1 MVELE
6 RTATRSL
13 EDVFRESQRDLLRTV
28 VPLTGGDRAA
38 AEDVV
43 AEAFA
48 RAQREWHRVGG
59 YDRPDLW
66 LRRVALNLAIT
77 AHRTRTRRQRRRLDP
92 PPEVLLDDASLEVL
106 EAVRALPER
115 QAQVVVLVYF
125 AGETVTGAA
134 RVLGVTEATARTHHT
149 RALAALATALSDEAD
164 RADAVETADAPPTP
178 DKEVR

>member
-1 MVELE
+1 MVELS
-6 RTATRSL
+6 RTPAPPTADL
-13 EDVFRESQRDLLRTV
+13 DLVFRECQRDLLRTV

-77 AHRTRTRRQRRRLDP
+77 DHRTRVRRRGRRLDP
-92 PPEVLLDDASLEVL
+92 RPEATLDDASVEVL
-106 EAVRALPER
+106 EVVRSLPTR

-125 AGETVTGAA
+125 AGESVAGAA
-134 RVLGVTEATARTHHT
+134 RVLGIAEPTARTHHT
-149 RALAALATALSDEAD
+149 RALATLATTLSDEED
-164 RADAVETADAPPTP
+164 R
-178 DKEVR
+178 

>member
-1 MVELE
+1 MVELH
-6 RTATRSL
+6 RTPPPTADL
-13 EDVFRESQRDLLRTV
+13 DLVFRECQRDLLRTV

-66 LRRVALNLAIT
+66 LRRVALNLAIS
-77 AHRTRTRRQRRRLDP
+77 AHRTAVRRRRRRLDP
-92 PPEVLLDDASLEVL
+92 PADPVLDEASIEVLDV
-106 EAVRALPER
+106 VRALPER

-125 AGETVTGAA
+125 AGESVASAA
-134 RVLGVTEATARTHHT
+134 RVLGIAEPTARTHHT
-149 RALAALATALSDEAD
+149 RALAALATALADEED
-164 RADAVETADAPPTP
+164 R
-178 DKEVR
+178 

>member
-1 MVELE
+1 MVELTPTPAPP
-6 RTATRSL
+6 TADLDR
-13 EDVFRESQRDLLRTV
+13 VFRECQRDLLRTI

-48 RAQREWHRVGG
+48 RAQREWHRVGT

-77 AHRTRTRRQRRRLDP
+77 HHRTRARRRARRLEPAPD
-92 PPEVLLDDASLEVL
+92 VVLDDASVEVL
-106 EAVRALPER
+106 DAVRALPER

-125 AGETVTGAA
+125 AGETVASAA
-134 RVLGVTEATARTHHT
+134 RLLGIAEPTARTHHT
-149 RALAALATALSDEAD
+149 RALAALATALSDEED
-164 RADAVETADAPPTP
+164 R
-178 DKEVR
+178 

>member
-1 MVELE
+1 MHPPPPHPPPTEPAALE
-6 RTATRSL
+6 T
-13 EDVFRESQRDLLRTV
+13 VFRDCQRDLLRTV

-48 RAQREWHRVGG
+48 RAQREWDRVGA

-77 AHRTRTRRQRRRLDP
+77 AHRTRVRRRDRRPDP
-92 PPEVLLDDASLEVL
+92 QPEATLDDASIEVL
-106 EAVRALPER
+106 DAVRSLPER

-125 AGETVTGAA
+125 AGETVAGAA
-134 RVLGVTEATARTHHT
+134 RVLGIGEPTARTHHT
-149 RALAALATALSDEAD
+149 RALAALAAALSDE
-164 RADAVETADAPPTP
+164 EQI
-178 DKEVR
+178 

>member
-1 MVELE
+1 MVELS
-6 RTATRSL
+6 RTPAPPTADL
-13 EDVFRESQRDLLRTV
+13 DLVFRECQRDLLRTV

-77 AHRTRTRRQRRRLDP
+77 DHRTRRRRRGRRLDP
-92 PPEVLLDDASLEVL
+92 RSEAMLDDASVEVL
-106 EAVRALPER
+106 EVVRALPTR

-125 AGETVTGAA
+125 AGESVAGAA
-134 RVLGVTEATARTHHT
+134 RVLGIAEPTARTHHA
-149 RALAALATALSDEAD
+149 RALAALATTLSDEED
-164 RADAVETADAPPTP
+164 R
-178 DKEVR
+178 

>member
-6 RTATRSL
+6 PAPPPTAAL
-13 EDVFRESQRDLLRTV
+13 DEVFRRCQRDLLRTV
-28 VPLTGGDRAA
+28 VPLTGGDREA

-66 LRRVALNLAIT
+66 LRRVALNLASSE
-77 AHRTRTRRQRRRLDP
+77 HRTRTRRRRRP
-92 PPEVLLDDASLEVL
+92 VEPAAEAALDDASVEVL
-106 EAVRALPER
+106 DAVRALPER

-125 AGETVTGAA
+125 AGESVASAA
-134 RVLGVTEATARTHHT
+134 RVLGIAEPTARTHHT
-149 RALAALATALSDEAD
+149 RALAALQTALSDEED
-164 RADAVETADAPPTP
+164 R
-178 DKEVR
+178 

>member
-1 MVELE
+1 VIDMHPPPPHPPPIDPPVAPAGLD
-6 RTATRSL
+6 
-13 EDVFRESQRDLLRTV
+13 DVFRSCQRDLLRTI

-48 RAQREWHRVGG
+48 RAQREWHRVGS

-77 AHRTRTRRQRRRLDP
+77 RHRTRARRRDRRLEP
-92 PPEVLLDDASLEVL
+92 QAEAVLDDASVEVL
-106 EAVRALPER
+106 DAVRALPER

-125 AGETVTGAA
+125 AGETVAGAA
-134 RVLGVTEATARTHHT
+134 RLLGIGEPTARTHHT
-149 RALAALATALSDEAD
+149 RALAALATSLSEED
-164 RADAVETADAPPTP
+164 R
-178 DKEVR
+178 

>member
-1 MVELE
+1 MVEMHPPPHPPPTTDLD
-6 RTATRSL
+6 A
-13 EDVFRESQRDLLRTV
+13 VFRSCQRDLLRTI

-77 AHRTRTRRQRRRLDP
+77 HHRTRTRRRARRLEPAPD
-92 PPEVLLDDASLEVL
+92 VVLDDASVEVL
-106 EAVRALPER
+106 DAVRALPER

-125 AGETVTGAA
+125 AGETVAAAA
-134 RVLGVTEATARTHHT
+134 RLLGIAEPTARTHHT
-149 RALAALATALSDEAD
+149 RALAALATALSDEED
-164 RADAVETADAPPTP
+164 R
-178 DKEVR
+178 

>member
-1 MVELE
+1 MVEMQTPPTHPPPPTDLD
-6 RTATRSL
+6 A
-13 EDVFRESQRDLLRTV
+13 VFRSCQRDLLRTI

-48 RAQREWHRVGG
+48 RAQREWHRIGT

-77 AHRTRTRRQRRRLDP
+77 LHRTRTRWRARRLP
-92 PPEVLLDDASLEVL
+92 PTPDVVLDDASVEVL
-106 EAVRALPER
+106 DAVRALPER

-125 AGETVTGAA
+125 AGETVASAA
-134 RVLGVTEATARTHHT
+134 RLLGIAEPTARTHHT
-149 RALAALATALSDEAD
+149 RALAALAEALSDEEA
-164 RADAVETADAPPTP
+164 R
-178 DKEVR
+178 